1 MPSFKRRR
9 TSFTLFTPG
18 PVMMSDDILLAGAEP
33 LPYFRTEAF
42 SRTILNCESMLQSL
56 LKAPEGYRTAFLT
69 ASGTAAMEAAL
80 GGFGDN
86 DSLLVV
92 NAGAFGERFAEICRF
107 HRLPHEELKIAPGA
121 SWPSHELATSEPVSA
136 VAVCH
141 HETTTGT
148 VYDLNALDAFSKSKN
163 ALLVVDAI
171 SSFLADPIDL
181 SRHAIDA
188 LVLSSHKGLALPPGL
203 SFVVLSPRMIRK
215 LETQRARSYYLDLN
229 RYLKDG
235 ARGQTPFT
243 PAIGILRQLEK
254 RLEALTKKGADA
266 QVRRTALL
274 AQDFRKKIR
283 GLPLKPF
290 SSNPSNALTALETS
304 DGRSALWYVERLR
317 EDFGLY
323 VCPNGGDL
331 KDRVFRVGHLGN
343 LTVRDNARLA
353 AALKKLAAVKS
364 NRRLAA

>member
-1 MPSFKRRR
+1 
-9 TSFTLFTPG
+9 
-18 PVMMSDDILLAGAEP
+18 MMSDDVLRSGAEP
-33 LPYFRTEAF
+33 LPYFRTDAF
-42 SRTILNCESMLQSL
+42 SQTVLNCEAMLLRL
-56 LKAPEGYRTAFLT
+56 LKAPAGYRTVLLT

-80 GGFGDN
+80 GGFGDH

-121 SWPSHELATSEPVSA
+121 PLPSRGFEAPASVTA

-148 VYDLNALDAFSKSKN
+148 VYDLNAWDAFCKAN
-163 ALLVVDAI
+163 DALLVVDAI
-171 SSFLADPIDL
+171 SSFLADPIDM
-181 SRHAIDA
+181 SRQSADA
-188 LVLSSHKGLALPPGL
+188 LILSSHKGLALPPGL

-215 LETQRARSYYLDLN
+215 LETQRARSYYLDLK
-229 RYLKDG
+229 RYLKEG

-243 PAIGILRQLEK
+243 PAIGVLRQLEK
-254 RLEALTKKGADA
+254 RLEALGQKGADA
-266 QVRRTALL
+266 QVHRTALL
-274 AQDFRKKIR
+274 ARDFRKKIR
-283 GLPLKPF
+283 GLPLDLF
-290 SSNPSNALTALETS
+290 SSNPSNALTALEPR

-317 EDFGLY
+317 EDFGFY

-343 LTVRDNARLA
+343 LSVRDNARLA
-353 AALKKLAAVKS
+353 AALKKLAALKS

>member
-1 MPSFKRRR
+1 MMP
-9 TSFTLFTPG
+9 
-18 PVMMSDDILLAGAEP
+18 DDVLRSGAEP
-33 LPYFRTEAF
+33 LPYFRTDAF
-42 SRTILNCESMLQSL
+42 SRAVLNCEARLLRL
-56 LKAPEGYRTAFLT
+56 LKAPAGYRTVVLT

-80 GGFGDN
+80 GGFGEG
-86 DSLLVV
+86 DSLVV
-92 NAGAFGERFAEICRF
+92 LNAGAFGERFAEICRF
-107 HRLPHEELKIAPGA
+107 HRLPHEELKVAPGSPMPTQGLKPA
-121 SWPSHELATSEPVSA
+121 SPVNA
-136 VAVCH
+136 VVVCH

-148 VYDLNALDAFSKSKN
+148 VYDLDAWDAFCKANN

-181 SRHAIDA
+181 SSQCIDA
-188 LVLSSHKGLALPPGL
+188 LILSSHKGLALPPGL
-203 SFVVLSPRMIRK
+203 SFVVLSPRMIRRI
-215 LETQRARSYYLDLN
+215 ETGRARSYYLDLS

-235 ARGQTPFT
+235 VRGQTPFT
-243 PAIGILRQLEK
+243 PAIGVLRQLEK
-254 RLEALTKKGADA
+254 RLEALAKGGADA

-274 AQDFRKKIR
+274 ASDFRKRIR
-283 GLPLKPF
+283 GLPLDLF
-290 SSNPSNALTALETS
+290 SSNPSNALTALVPR

-331 KDRVFRVGHLGN
+331 QDRVFRVGHLGD

-353 AALKKLAAVKS
+353 AALKKLAALKS